1 MHAFSKRPSDLFVP
15 SACHLIF
22 KYRASKTQKIF
33 FRAAYKFLNFCRALL
48 TVNISEMADK
58 EKRMKTIEET
68 FKAEKE
74 ILEDFFKNRISFKC
88 VEEKEYFE
96 NSHRVEYSSIHSGIT
111 DVKICFKKFESL
123 IRIKSNQETEEELVD
138 NIIPFMEYLKS
149 FIKIENN
156 PNYTNSSRYDIDYFI
171 DGEPRNRHI
180 AFFHN
185 KLNESFYE
193 EYPGCQC
200 DSYDI
205 SGFIPKEEY
214 FRIILTVKHY
224 YYCFITLRE
233 LDHSPIKLIYS
244 RWEFYTNTYVDGYNT
259 IKIKLNGKTNICD
272 ILSKF
277 ESFITNIKSDHNTN
291 NKKEGYKYIKS
302 RFCTVVITDTVEYQ
316 TDFYNF
322 LREENF
328 IVEDEYV
335 VIIIEGYH
343 EYDREKEKLSIN
355 YFKTFKLEQCVICLE
370 EEPKVLF
377 CNCGHICICEK
388 CASHRYDNCPVC
400 KKENTI
406 LRIIE

>member
-1 MHAFSKRPSDLFVP
+1 
-15 SACHLIF
+15 
-22 KYRASKTQKIF
+22 
-33 FRAAYKFLNFCRALL
+33 
-48 TVNISEMADK
+48 MADK

-88 VEEKEYFE
+88 VEEKEYFK
-96 NSHRVEYSSIHSGIT
+96 NSHCVEYSSIYSGWT
-111 DVKICFKKFESL
+111 DVKTCFKKFESL
-123 IRIKSNQETEEELVD
+123 IRIKSNQETEELVD

-156 PNYTNSSRYDIDYFI
+156 PNYTNSSRYDIEYFI
-171 DGEPRNRHI
+171 DGEPENHHI
-180 AFFHN
+180 GLFYN

-205 SGFIPKEEY
+205 SGYIPKEEY
-214 FRIILTVKHY
+214 FKIILTVEHY
-224 YYCFITLRE
+224 YHCFITLRE

-259 IKIKLNGKTNICD
+259 IKIKLNGKTNIWD

-277 ESFITNIKSDHNTN
+277 ESFITNIESDHNTN

-302 RFCTVVITDTVEYQ
+302 RFCTVVISDTVEYQ
-316 TDFYNF
+316 ADFYDF
-322 LREENF
+322 LCEENF

-343 EYDREKEKLSIN
+343 EYDREIQEEVEASQSDSDDSSDEEKEELSIN
-355 YFKTFKLEQCVICLE
+355 DFKTFKSDQCVICLE

-377 CNCGHICICEK
+377 CNCGHLCICEK
-388 CASHRYDNCPVC
+388 CLVHRFDNCPVC

>member
-1 MHAFSKRPSDLFVP
+1 
-15 SACHLIF
+15 
-22 KYRASKTQKIF
+22 
-33 FRAAYKFLNFCRALL
+33 
-48 TVNISEMADK
+48 MADK

-74 ILEDFFKNRISFKC
+74 ILEDFFKSRISFKC

-96 NSHRVEYSSIHSGIT
+96 NSHHVKYSSIWSGST

-123 IRIKSNQETEEELVD
+123 IRIKSNQEVEELVD
-138 NIIPFMEYLKS
+138 NIIPFMECLKS

-156 PNYTNSSRYDIDYFI
+156 PNYTNSRYDIEYFI
-171 DGEPRNRHI
+171 DGEPENHHI
-180 AFFHN
+180 ALFYN

-205 SGFIPKEEY
+205 SGYIPKEKY
-214 FRIILTVKHY
+214 FKIILTVEHY
-224 YYCFITLRE
+224 YHCFITLEE
-233 LDHSPIKLIYS
+233 LDHSPIKLLYS
-244 RWEFYTNTYVDGYNT
+244 RWDFYSNTYVDGYNT
-259 IKIKLNGKTNICD
+259 IKIKLNRKTNIWD
-272 ILSKF
+272 ILSKI
-277 ESFITNIKSDHNTN
+277 EPFITNIESDHNTN

-302 RFCTVVITDTVEYQ
+302 RFCTIVITDTVGYQ
-316 TDFYNF
+316 ADFYDF
-322 LREENF
+322 LCEKNF

-343 EYDREKEKLSIN
+343 EYDSDDEENLQIDRVIQEVTQYYSDDNDDEEEEELSIN
-355 YFKTFKLEQCVICLE
+355 DFKTLKSDQCVICLE

-377 CNCGHICICEK
+377 CNCGHLCICEK
-388 CASHRYDNCPVC
+388 CLVRRFDNCPVC
-400 KKENTI
+400 KEKNTI